1 MIKITNLKEID
12 QIQPL
17 MLKAYIAKKMTAMMQ
32 EYQVDNLDDIG
43 CFIVLEPEE
52 FTDFP
57 IGEMEF
63 VEMLFLEESMF
74 LHGVRIIDESYGED
88 IYLPVEVASRFH
100 LYRRGKI
107 SDNRQPTAV
116 SADDRRQRQGIV

>member
-1 MIKITNLKEID
+1 MIKVTSLQDMSCITNAAL
-12 QIQPL
+12 QMHIQK
-17 MLKAYIAKKMTAMMQ
+17 KAEAMMQ
-32 EYQVDNLDDIG
+32 EYQVENLDDIG

-88 IYLPVEVASRFH
+88 IYLPVEVV
-100 LYRRGKI
+100 
-107 SDNRQPTAV
+107 TC
-116 SADDRRQRQGIV
+116 

>member
-1 MIKITNLKEID
+1 MIKVTNLKEID

-17 MLKAYIAKKMTAMMQ
+17 MLKAYIAKKMTAMMR

-43 CFIVLEPEE
+43 CFVVLESEE

-57 IGEMEF
+57 ISEMEF
-63 VEMLFLEESMF
+63 VEILFLEESMF

-88 IYLPVEVASRFH
+88 IYLPVEVVRC
-100 LYRRGKI
+100 
-107 SDNRQPTAV
+107 
-116 SADDRRQRQGIV
+116 

>member
-1 MIKITNLKEID
+1 MIKVTNLKEID

-32 EYQVDNLDDIG
+32 EYQVENMDDIG

-63 VEMLFLEESMF
+63 VEILFLEESMF
-74 LHGVRIIDESYGED
+74 LHGVKIIDESYGED
-88 IYLPVEVASRFH
+88 IYLPVEV
-100 LYRRGKI
+100 I
-107 SDNRQPTAV
+107 TC
-116 SADDRRQRQGIV
+116 

>member
-1 MIKITNLKEID
+1 MIKVTNLQEMSCITNADLRMR
-12 QIQPL
+12 IQE
-17 MLKAYIAKKMTAMMQ
+17 KAEAMMQ
-32 EYQVDNLDDIG
+32 EYQVENLDDIG
-43 CFIVLEPEE
+43 CFVVLESEE

-88 IYLPVEVASRFH
+88 IYLPVEVVRC
-100 LYRRGKI
+100 
-107 SDNRQPTAV
+107 
-116 SADDRRQRQGIV
+116 

>member
-1 MIKITNLKEID
+1 MIKVTNLKEID

-57 IGEMEF
+57 IGEVEF
-63 VEMLFLEESMF
+63 VEILFLEESMF

-88 IYLPVEVASRFH
+88 IYLPDEVV
-100 LYRRGKI
+100 
-107 SDNRQPTAV
+107 TC
-116 SADDRRQRQGIV
+116 

>member
-1 MIKITNLKEID
+1 MIKVTNLQEMNRIEKGSLQMHIRE
-12 QIQPL
+12 
-17 MLKAYIAKKMTAMMQ
+17 KAEAMMQ
-32 EYQVDNLDDIG
+32 EYQVENMDDIG

-63 VEMLFLEESMF
+63 VEILFLEESMF

-88 IYLPVEVASRFH
+88 IYLPV
-100 LYRRGKI
+100 
-107 SDNRQPTAV
+107 AV
-116 SADDRRQRQGIV
+116 VTC

>member
-1 MIKITNLKEID
+1 MIKVNNLQEMNYIENIAL
-12 QIQPL
+12 QMHIRE
-17 MLKAYIAKKMTAMMQ
+17 KAEAMMQ
-32 EYQVDNLDDIG
+32 EYQVENLDDIG

-88 IYLPVEVASRFH
+88 IYLPVEVVRC
-100 LYRRGKI
+100 
-107 SDNRQPTAV
+107 
-116 SADDRRQRQGIV
+116 